1 MRRIQRRILL
11 LAIALGATSTHLPA
25 QQTFTSTTS
34 LLTLDVSVLDGDGNP
49 VTGLT
54 PDDFIVTLNKETQ
67 PVRTMVF
74 LATQRHD
81 SAETVRMA
89 SPGSPTMPTPA
100 ATDASRE
107 PDPKLLV
114 ILIDDKSI
122 YPTESKGLLVAAE
135 RFVDAIPP
143 RDWVGLSSTSGT
155 ITVNPSLDRA
165 PLMKSLKHTFGWMD
179 DPRRQS
185 VLVGPFVGLI
195 DALEADASG
204 ANLLSLIQTQCAIPP
219 GTKTLAQLLGENECA
234 HEIDRQV
241 RTNATFARVSS
252 RNQLDTYEAV
262 IKAMASAPGVK
273 QLVILTGGV
282 AVKPSDS
289 LDFIPVAKA
298 AAAAGVQITMLM
310 EEPQADITVGAAWV
324 KDQRLMLQQ
333 AETLAELSGGQLF
346 RVIGQADRFYQR
358 VLTSA
363 SAIYRIGVDLPKTV
377 PPDGTYKMTVTVKR
391 PGVRVLSSRYA
402 VPPPPPVVRTPDEQI
417 QHAITTG
424 EPLYAMPIQMAADVV
439 SARGSSPAGIRVS
452 IDVPGAMLEP
462 VSGMLGVLG
471 PDHLLRTSRHGLSR
485 SGDGKTFIL
494 DLIVPASAGT
504 YELRFAAADA
514 SGAVGAVTRTIV
526 VKEPMFGVQSLRA
539 AAPQPDVAAVLSNA
553 AAYLAS
559 YEMAF
564 SVVVAEESYLQEQHI
579 EPTISTRLRGAD
591 ESRPQEL
598 TRTLRSDVL
607 QTRVGQ
613 REWVAFRDVFN
624 VNGKA
629 VHDRDERLQKLF
641 VDSPVL
647 AAGSATEAERFDQAR
662 RILAE
667 SSRYNLGKL
676 QRDINV
682 PTMALTY
689 VRGANQSRSDFKM
702 AGRKDIDGVPAVVL
716 EFKERATPTIIQS
729 AGADL
734 PASGRVWIEPESGR
748 VLRTEMSVADR
759 RAGAKITVTY
769 GAVPKLTVWVPILMA
784 EEYTGA
790 ETIFAKATYSN
801 FRQFGVSVDIK

>member
-1 MRRIQRRILL
+1 
-11 LAIALGATSTHLPA
+11 
-25 QQTFTSTTS
+25 
-34 LLTLDVSVLDGDGNP
+34 
-49 VTGLT
+49 
-54 PDDFIVTLNKETQ
+54 
-67 PVRTMVF
+67 
-74 LATQRHD
+74 
-81 SAETVRMA
+81 
-89 SPGSPTMPTPA
+89 
-100 ATDASRE
+100 
-107 PDPKLLV
+107 
-114 ILIDDKSI
+114 
-122 YPTESKGLLVAAE
+122 
-135 RFVDAIPP
+135 
-143 RDWVGLSSTSGT
+143 
-155 ITVNPSLDRA
+155 
-165 PLMKSLKHTFGWMD
+165 
-179 DPRRQS
+179 
-185 VLVGPFVGLI
+185 
-195 DALEADASG
+195 
-204 ANLLSLIQTQCAIPP
+204 
-219 GTKTLAQLLGENECA
+219 
-234 HEIDRQV
+234 
-241 RTNATFARVSS
+241 
-252 RNQLDTYEAV
+252 
-262 IKAMASAPGVK
+262 MASAPGVK

-333 AETLAELSGGQLF
+333 AETLAEMSGGQLF
-346 RVIGQADRFYQR
+346 HVVGQADRFYQR

-402 VPPPPPVVRTPDEQI
+402 MPPPSPVVRTPDEQT
-417 QHAITTG
+417 AN
-424 EPLYAMPIQMAADVV
+424 ASAAV
-439 SARGSSPAGIRVS
+439 
-452 IDVPGAMLEP
+452 
-462 VSGMLGVLG
+462 
-471 PDHLLRTSRHGLSR
+471 
-485 SGDGKTFIL
+485 
-494 DLIVPASAGT
+494 SAGT
-504 YELRFAAADA
+504 PSAMVKAPAP
-514 SGAVGAVTRTIV
+514 TRTVAQPPEV
-526 VKEPMFGVQSLRA
+526 V
-539 AAPQPDVAAVLSNA
+539 APLAKA

-559 YEMAF
+559 YETAF